1 MSFLDSTK
9 IKNFKLNI
17 LQYRYKYLSDTIL
30 KLEKHIDY
38 LFMNNYI
45 EFAQKNQILGNI
57 FIISKNLNSSYNNY
71 IIEKLD
77 IKNELDDKLYDLLKF
92 FDCEISNEF
101 LFDKILPLI
110 RNLEDLP
117 LISQERKILEIISE
131 SGYCDLNEL
140 ITIFNSKFELSD
152 NQKSIVNEI
161 NKIFIPVKTNFYNVL
176 NHTEEY
182 YWRIPVKFQDNDL
195 LELNR
200 ELWIKNNNNTNE
212 YLKIEGFFINDSLSC
227 FIKTSQLNY
236 SNLQKIKSKI
246 LGEFNKGVKKT
257 GDTKKNSI
265 DTKFLKKFIRYDYLG
280 NIYAMTHKQYLMH
293 IEESYQKYMEV
304 TSSTFINIMKEFISK
319 GSDIKKMFES
329 IFLLLLGSSDNAD
342 IAGLLLGLTKEK
354 KSNSNQIYNLLS
366 QRLPYYLL
374 VKIKKANN
382 NIKNEL
388 EKIKSLTTDDIDYK
402 KQLVTNKNIP
412 NYIKTLTLEKIEEM
426 KSNNNEYYK
435 QLTFVKHILNYP
447 WPSPNDD
454 VFFQSISVCPDK
466 SSKYLFDIE
475 DKLKKLS
482 YGHEEAKKG
491 LLQTIGK
498 WISNPSSQG
507 TSFGLVGPPGV
518 GKTLL
523 AKSVSKALNIPF
535 AEITLGGQNDGEI
548 LHGHGYTYSGSQPG
562 LIIKK
567 MVEMGKPRC
576 ILYFDELD
584 KACSKHGSINEI
596 TSILIHLTD
605 PNMNKTFQDR
615 FFQGVDFPLDK
626 VIMIFS
632 YNDASLVDPILLDR
646 LKQIEVSAYTTND
659 KIKIVKEFIIPEIAE
674 SVGLLKESWINI
686 NDELIEFIIEN
697 YTNEAGVRSI
707 KRKIEQIFLTLNL
720 DKIYKNNEFKN
731 GSIKQITKDIII
743 RILEKPKNENTII
756 HNKPSVGI
764 ISGLYA
770 TASGDGGII
779 PIQIFNN
786 FSPNTNFYEIKLTG
800 KQGDVMKESVH
811 CSLTAAIDYIR
822 RHINKY
828 PDVKNVDDHMISN
841 FKYGFHI
848 HAPSTSTPKDGP
860 SAGCAFTSA
869 FISRIL
875 GKPIRNDIAMT
886 GEVELT
892 GKITKIGG
900 LNFKLIGAKKA
911 GVKLVFVP
919 KENEKDLED
928 IKNKYPLLVDDN
940 FQVKIFEYIDDIID
954 DILL

>member
-1 MSFLDSTK
+1 MTNLETNNK
-9 IKNFKLNI
+9 LKNFKLNI
-17 LQYRYKYLSDTIL
+17 LQYRYRYLSDIIL

-38 LFMNNYI
+38 LFLNNII
-45 EFAQKNQILGNI
+45 EYPHKNQLLGEI
-57 FIISKNLNSSYNNY
+57 FIITKKLNSSYNIFILENLETKN
-71 IIEKLD
+71 ILD
-77 IKNELDDKLYDLLKF
+77 IKIYELLGLFGKEELNET
-92 FDCEISNEF
+92 F
-101 LFDKILPLI
+101 LFDKIIVVLKTLPEILPLI
-110 RNLEDLP
+110 DQESDILNLVSEIGYSNLLDLVN
-117 LISQERKILEIISE
+117 I
-131 SGYCDLNEL
+131 YN
-140 ITIFNSKFELSD
+140 NKFELTP
-152 NQKSIVNEI
+152 NQLLLVNEI
-161 NKIFIPVKTNFYNVL
+161 SKIFIPIKTKFYNVS
-176 NHTEEY
+176 NKNEEY
-182 YWRIPVKFQDNDL
+182 YWKLPLKYSDTDY
-195 LELNR
+195 LELTR
-200 ELWIKNNNNTNE
+200 ELWIKNINNENE
-212 YLKIEGFFINDSLSC
+212 YLKIEGIFINDPLSC
-227 FIKTSQLNY
+227 FIKTSQINY
-236 SNLQKIKSKI
+236 PILQKIKVKI
-246 LGEFNKGVKKT
+246 FNDIKKT
-257 GDTKKNSI
+257 SI
-265 DTKFLKKFIRYDYLG
+265 NDCFLKKIIRYDYLG
-280 NIYAMTHKQYLMH
+280 NIYCLTPKNYINYL
-293 IEESYQKYMEV
+293 ELSYQKFIEI
-304 TSSTFINIMKEFISK
+304 TSFTFVNIMKNFISNNTE
-319 GSDIKKMFES
+319 IKKMYEY
-329 IFLLLLGSSDNAD
+329 IFLLLLGNNDNID
-342 IAGLLLGLTKEK
+342 IASLLLGLLKEK
-354 KSNSNQIYNLLS
+354 KNNSPLIYNLLN

-374 VKIKKANN
+374 VKIKKSNN
-382 NIKNEL
+382 TIKNEID
-388 EKIKSLTTDDIDYK
+388 KIKSLNIDDIDYK
-402 KQLVTNKNIP
+402 KQLIINKNIP
-412 NYIKTLTLEKIEEM
+412 HTVKTLTLEKIEEM
-426 KSNNNEYYK
+426 KTFNNEYYK

-447 WPSPNDD
+447 WTSKNDD
-454 VFFQSISVCPDK
+454 ILFENIGSSPEK
-466 SSKYLFDIE
+466 SCEYLIDIE
-475 DKLKKLS
+475 NKLKNLS
-482 YGHEEAKKG
+482 YGHEEAKKA

-498 WISNPSSQG
+498 WLSNPSSQG
-507 TSFGLVGPPGV
+507 TCFGLVGPPGV

-632 YNDASLVDPILLDR
+632 YNDANLVDPILLDR

-659 KIKIVKEFIIPEIAE
+659 KIKIVREFMIPEIAE
-674 SVGLLKESWINI
+674 SVGLKNESWINI

-720 DKIYKNNEFKN
+720 EKYRSNNKLNIKNIDK
-731 GSIKQITKDIII
+731 D
-743 RILEKPKNENTII
+743 TII
-756 HNKPSVGI
+756 KVLDVPKSDNNKIHDKSSVGI
-764 ISGLYA
+764 INGLYA
-770 TASGDGGII
+770 TSNGDGGII

-786 FSPNTNFYEIKLTG
+786 FSSNANCYEIKLTG

-822 RHINKY
+822 RNINKY
-828 PDVKNVDDHMISN
+828 DYIKNIEDHMLNN

-875 GKPIRNDIAMT
+875 NKPIKNDIAMT

-911 GVKLVFVP
+911 GIKLVFIP
-919 KENEKDLED
+919 KENQKDIDE
-928 IKNKYPLLVDDN
+928 IKIKYPNLIDN
-940 FQVKIFEYIDDIID
+940 NFNYQCFEYIDEIID
-954 DILL
+954 KILIQ